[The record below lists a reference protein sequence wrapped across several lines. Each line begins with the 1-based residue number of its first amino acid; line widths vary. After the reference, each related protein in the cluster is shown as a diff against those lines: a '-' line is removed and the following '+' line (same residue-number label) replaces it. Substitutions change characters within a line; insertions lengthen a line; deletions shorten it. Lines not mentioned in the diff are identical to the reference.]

1 MEADWYVDPLG
12 RFDGR
17 FFDGESWTERVSDN
31 GTAAIDP
38 DFSSTTVAA
47 IDESD
52 LLDQPMQ
59 AAVAPAATPLHLGA
73 SLMEESSARVVAVLD
88 PLGGGRPLCRRGK
101 PGAGALGAAGADRSS
116 RRRCLVA
123 VGS

>member
-1 MEADWYVDPLG
+1 MDADWYVDPLG

-17 FFDGESWTERVSDN
+17 FFDGESWTERVSDK
-31 GTAAIDP
+31 GTAAIDS

-59 AAVAPAATPLHLGA
+59 AAVAPAAPSTITAGTPKNRQISGT
-73 SLMEESSARVVAVLD
+73 
-88 PLGGGRPLCRRGK
+88 
-101 PGAGALGAAGADRSS
+101 
-116 RRRCLVA
+116 
-123 VGS
+123 

>member
-1 MEADWYVDPLG
+1 MDADWYVDPLG

-17 FFDGESWTERVSDN
+17 FFDGESWTERVSDK
-31 GTAAIDP
+31 GTAAIDS

-59 AAVAPAATPLHLGA
+59 AAVAPAATPRPPRGLADG
-73 SLMEESSARVVAVLD
+73 RVV
-88 PLGGGRPLCRRGK
+88 G
-101 PGAGALGAAGADRSS
+101 S
-116 RRRCLVA
+116 RRCGPRPARWWAAPLPKGEAGRRCS
-123 VGS
+123 GGCWR